1 MNPEFNSFL
10 ESCGCIPPDH
20 VEPGRWKDCATTDA
34 PRKKKARIKLDDD
47 GMSGVCIDW
56 RTGEKRFWRSG
67 SKTYEGCVDHAAI
80 ALRQRERVRFATQA
94 SEGARK
100 FWDGCKSLNGPTPYL
115 EGKGLRADGCHGI
128 RLSSV
133 GELVVPMERR
143 GQIVSIQRIAQDGGK
158 LFWPGAP
165 TKEAYH
171 VISRGNATLTVLCE
185 GFATGATLFAAI
197 NTAQVIV
204 TFSASNLPVVAEQ
217 LRPCG
222 LVVIASDNDS
232 ETLLKI
238 NRNPGIESAKKA
250 SDILGCGI
258 AIPDVRGSDWNDYL
272 TERLAV
278 LREDNMLSSW
288 KKRPEVMRRS
298 VLAEINAIVMREAK
312 FIPYKE

>member
-1 MNPEFNSFL
+1 MNPDFNSFL
-10 ESCGCIPPDH
+10 QECGCIPPDH
-20 VEPGRWKDCATTDA
+20 LEPGRWKDCATIDA

-47 GMSGVCIDW
+47 GASGVCIDW
-56 RTGEKRFWRSG
+56 RTGEKRFWRAG
-67 SKTYEGCVDHAAI
+67 SKTQEGYVDHAAI
-80 ALRQRERVRFATQA
+80 AMRQRERVRMATWA
-94 SEGARK
+94 SGEARR
-100 FWDGCKSLNGPTPYL
+100 FWDGCKPLNGPTPYL
-115 EGKGLRADGCHGI
+115 TGKELRTDGCHGI
-128 RLSSV
+128 RLSSA

-143 GQIVSIQRIAQDGGK
+143 GQIVSVQRIAQDGTK
-158 LFWPGAP
+158 RFWSGAP

-171 VISRGNATLTVLCE
+171 VISRGDAMLTVLCE

-197 NTAQVIV
+197 STAQVIV

-250 SDILGCGI
+250 ADILGCGF

-272 TERLAV
+272 TERLMAM
-278 LREDNMLSSW
+278 REDNMLSSW

-298 VLAEINAIVMREAK
+298 ALAEINAAIMREAK
-312 FIPYKE
+312 FIAYKS